1 MTLLRA
7 WWALLV
13 LDLGQVALRAPGALT
28 VRGAGWL
35 AALYAIAVVA
45 VGLTWWILRRI
56 VRRTG
61 RRTPVAPRR
70 SSPLALAA
78 MAVVLVVAAVGATR
92 GPRGRETGDG
102 PSGTAK
108 GTHPNVLLVVID
120 TLRADHL
127 GCYGYAR
134 PTSPTI
140 DAFAAH
146 GTLFANAYAL
156 SSWTKPSTASLVTGR
171 SPTEHQTL
179 SEEARLPDTEV
190 TIAERLR
197 TAGYRTALLSGN
209 PWVTPEYGFDQG
221 VDDFFSAYDER
232 FARVTLLMQAL
243 RRIQDLSGGRLR
255 LYNRVKYLVLG
266 ELSTTARDTILVDE
280 ALHWLAAP
288 PRQPFFLYVHMMS
301 PHHPYDPPPPFDR
314 FVPDRAHAPVKNYPR
329 KSYRFFEGGDALP
342 PDALADM
349 VARYDGDVLYADTEL
364 GRLLA
369 GLDRLGLATTTAVL
383 VTADHGEEFFE
394 HGNWGHGQ
402 SVYNELI
409 RVPLLLRLPDGGG
422 AGRRVT
428 TPVSHA
434 DVVPTLLAIAGA
446 PPAPALVGRSLLDD
460 GSREPRDAVSELL
473 YRYGESRALVRES
486 EKLVVTKQG
495 ERHADDR
502 FDLAADPGEQRAL
515 PPDPALATAL
525 DRRVEAEIKARS
537 AAAEAPVDEETR
549 RRLRAL
555 GYGN

>member
-156 SSWTKPSTASLVTGR
+156 SSPVGVCRVASSGWWTRITESPRPHAAGSTPGWQCR
-171 SPTEHQTL
+171 
-179 SEEARLPDTEV
+179 
-190 TIAERLR
+190 
-197 TAGYRTALLSGN
+197 AL
-209 PWVTPEYGFDQG
+209 W
-221 VDDFFSAYDER
+221 
-232 FARVTLLMQAL
+232 
-243 RRIQDLSGGRLR
+243 
-255 LYNRVKYLVLG
+255 
-266 ELSTTARDTILVDE
+266 
-280 ALHWLAAP
+280 
-288 PRQPFFLYVHMMS
+288 
-301 PHHPYDPPPPFDR
+301 
-314 FVPDRAHAPVKNYPR
+314 
-329 KSYRFFEGGDALP
+329 
-342 PDALADM
+342 
-349 VARYDGDVLYADTEL
+349 
-364 GRLLA
+364 RLL
-369 GLDRLGLATTTAVL
+369 D
-383 VTADHGEEFFE
+383 
-394 HGNWGHGQ
+394 
-402 SVYNELI
+402 
-409 RVPLLLRLPDGGG
+409 
-422 AGRRVT
+422 
-428 TPVSHA
+428 
-434 DVVPTLLAIAGA
+434 
-446 PPAPALVGRSLLDD
+446 
-460 GSREPRDAVSELL
+460 
-473 YRYGESRALVRES
+473 
-486 EKLVVTKQG
+486 
-495 ERHADDR
+495 
-502 FDLAADPGEQRAL
+502 
-515 PPDPALATAL
+515 
-525 DRRVEAEIKARS
+525 
-537 AAAEAPVDEETR
+537 
-549 RRLRAL
+549 
-555 GYGN
+555 